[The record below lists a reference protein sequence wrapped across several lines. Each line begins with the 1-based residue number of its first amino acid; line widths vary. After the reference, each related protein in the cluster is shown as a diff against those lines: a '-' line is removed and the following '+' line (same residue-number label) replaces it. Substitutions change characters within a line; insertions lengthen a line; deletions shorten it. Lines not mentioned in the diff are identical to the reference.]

1 MLKKEA
7 RKIVSWTGYELHEHP
22 MIRFFIVFVFLLG
35 YFIFTSFKFGMDQGF
50 LISLL
55 TWSFFVLC
63 TPIADAGVLF
73 DLPLRIFLGVR
84 MIFSE
89 LFVWLFA
96 ISLNIVSLL
105 IFPSIY
111 DATIILSLFQYI
123 LSHPLPYWGIVL
135 LSALGTFMSVLF
147 GDELIDVA
155 SEQKDKRHHH
165 KNHKAKHH
173 LLLFIFLIILVLI
186 LYDFLLHKLGIAIPL
201 L

>member
-1 MLKKEA
+1 MLKEEA

-22 MIRFFIVFVFLLG
+22 MIRFVIVFSLLAG
-35 YFIFTSFKFGMDQGF
+35 YFIFASLKFGADQGL

-63 TPIADAGVLF
+63 TPIADAGVLI
-73 DLPLRIFLGVR
+73 DLPLRLFLGVR

-96 ISLNIVSLL
+96 ISANIVSLI

-111 DATIILSLFQYI
+111 ETTILLSLFQYI

-155 SEQKDKRHHH
+155 SEHKDKRHHH
-165 KNHKAKHH
+165 RNHKAKHH
-173 LLLFIFLIILVLI
+173 LLLFLFLIILVLI
-186 LYDFLLHKLGIAIPL
+186 LYDFLLNSLGIQIPL
-201 L
+201 I